1 MVIEWIPI
9 VSVITSSIMV
19 VIIVALVTKSRERR
33 VEAQM
38 QMQSRLIDR
47 FGSANELASF
57 LHSPAGRQFVTGVAS
72 VPKMFA
78 RERIV
83 AAFTRAIILT
93 AVGVAFTVIAIIE
106 DDSGWYIPASIVFS
120 LGLGYL
126 IAAIV
131 TWRFSQKFVAED
143 ELPPAATNNA

>member
-1 MVIEWIPI
+1 MVMEWIPI

-19 VIIVALVTKSRERR
+19 VFIVALVTKSRERR

-47 FGSANELASF
+47 FGSSNELATF
-57 LHSPAGRQFVTGVAS
+57 LQSPAGRQFVSGVAS

-93 AVGVAFTVIAIIE
+93 SVGVAVVVIAFIQE
-106 DDSGWYIPASIVFS
+106 DSGWYIPASIVFS

-126 IAAIV
+126 FAAIV

-143 ELPPAATNNA
+143 ELPPVATNNA

>member
-1 MVIEWIPI
+1 MVMEWIPI

-19 VIIVALVTKSRERR
+19 VFIVALVTKSRERR
-33 VEAQM
+33 LESQM
-38 QMQSRLIDR
+38 QMQTRLIDR
-47 FGSANELASF
+47 FGSSNELAAF
-57 LHSPAGRQFVTGVAS
+57 LQSPAGRQFVTGVSA
-72 VPKMFA
+72 VPRMFA

-93 AVGVAFTVIAIIE
+93 SVGVAFVMIALIQG
-106 DDSGWYIPASIVFS
+106 DSDWYTPAAIVFS

-126 IAAIV
+126 MAAVV
-131 TWRFSQKFVAED
+131 TWRFSQKFVADD

>member
-1 MVIEWIPI
+1 MVMEWIPI

-33 VEAQM
+33 LEAQV
-38 QMQSRLIDR
+38 QMQTRLIDR
-47 FGSANELASF
+47 FGSANELVQF
-57 LHSPAGRQFVTGVAS
+57 LHSTAGRQFVGGIAA

-93 AVGVAFTVIAIIE
+93 AVGVAFTIISILE
-106 DDSGWYIPASIVFS
+106 DDSGWYIPAAIVFS
-120 LGLGYL
+120 LGVGYL

-131 TWRFSQKFVAED
+131 TWKFSQKFTADD
-143 ELPPAATNNA
+143 ELPPAVTNNA

>member
-1 MVIEWIPI
+1 MVLDWIPI
-9 VSVITSSIMV
+9 VSVVTSSIMV
-19 VIIVALVTKSRERR
+19 VVIVALVTKSRERR

-47 FGSANELASF
+47 FGSSNELAAF
-57 LHSPAGRQFVTGVAS
+57 LHSPAGRQFVTGVAA

-93 AVGVAFTVIAIIE
+93 AVGVSFTIIAIIE
-106 DDSGWYIPASIVFS
+106 DDTSWYVPASIVFS
-120 LGLGYL
+120 LGVGYL

-131 TWRFSQKFVAED
+131 TWRFSQKFIAED
-143 ELPPAATNNA
+143 ELPPVATNNA